1 MKNLSKVKEFIRES
15 QGVYGKEKIESEL
28 VDNFGTI
35 TTEEFNSIYDKVIE
49 SKEKV
54 DLGNKLFFLMIFLF
68 IFGIPFI
75 SSLLGFVLI
84 PLFGYILYLGHKA
97 KSIDKDNTSARN
109 LLIGTYVII
118 GFMVGAVLL
127 VKFL

>member
-1 MKNLSKVKEFIRES
+1 
-15 QGVYGKEKIESEL
+15 
-28 VDNFGTI
+28 
-35 TTEEFNSIYDKVIE
+35 
-49 SKEKV
+49 
-54 DLGNKLFFLMIFLF
+54 MIFLF